1 METVAEDDG
10 TQEVQPDFELIA
22 FDFVSNPSTQGA
34 FMHPMTEGIDE
45 KELRTPI
52 ECGKYCKVESIV
64 HDIITGV

>member
-1 METVAEDDG
+1 
-10 TQEVQPDFELIA
+10 
-22 FDFVSNPSTQGA
+22 
-34 FMHPMTEGIDE
+34 MTEGIDE